1 MIIKPFLLL
10 MLFIMYLFFLR
21 VDFQYGAHRGTACAA
36 CANARKS
43 SESNSEIRKR
53 FKSWCPSQ
61 IRKAL
66 PQRKA
71 TAVWSRLH
79 RITHPGNGKGGWT
92 AEQDAKLRELHGVH
106 GNQWKTIGAELERMP
121 EVRST
126 SSNTAVSE
134 SFVQSCCTQ
143 GALYKGC
150 TVCVL
155 ENQVCLCAAAVF
167 ESGFACSCVLRQ
179 DVRAAA
185 IYVTTSDTHVCP
197 ECHCS
202 CLQCSR
208 GGSNLWQSYAQ
219 ANHSTATCAQQ
230 IADSVCNQLD
240 NLTGRR

>member
-1 MIIKPFLLL
+1 MVIKPFLLL
-10 MLFIMYLFFLR
+10 MLFIMLCFLIFLR
-21 VDFQYGAHRGTACAA
+21 VDFRNGAHRGTAFAA

-53 FKSWCPSQ
+53 FKSWCLSQ

-121 EVRST
+121 EVRATST
-126 SSNTAVSE
+126 NTAVSE

-143 GALYKGC
+143 GALYKVC
-150 TVCVL
+150 TVHVLKKIKSACVQQL
-155 ENQVCLCAAAVF
+155 CSKAVSLAVASCGKTCVRQQSTSAPVTHTSAHNVIVPVCSAV
-167 ESGFACSCVLRQ
+167 EVE
-179 DVRAAA
+179 A
-185 IYVTTSDTHVCP
+185 ITGSRMRRPITALQHV
-197 ECHCS
+197 HS
-202 CLQCSR
+202 KLQILFVI
-208 GGSNLWQSYAQ
+208 N
-219 ANHSTATCAQQ
+219 
-230 IADSVCNQLD
+230 
-240 NLTGRR
+240 